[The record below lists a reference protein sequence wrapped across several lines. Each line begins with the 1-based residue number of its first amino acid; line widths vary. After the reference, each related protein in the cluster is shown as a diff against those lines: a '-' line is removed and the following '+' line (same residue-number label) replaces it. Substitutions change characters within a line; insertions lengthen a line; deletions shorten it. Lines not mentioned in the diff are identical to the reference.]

1 MNAAA
6 ESKPD
11 PQKPFPAPF
20 PWDEAMRAG
29 FGLLR
34 LSPQAFWSMTPRE
47 LNAALGPSA
56 PVFDAP
62 SRQSLETLMRSFPDR

>member
-1 MNAAA
+1 MNAAV

-11 PQKPFPAPF
+11 PQKPFPRPF

-62 SRQSLETLMRSFPDR
+62 SRQSLETLMLSFPDR